1 MVAGGK
7 RSTKFVHVVRKGNI
21 AVMAGGCK
29 AKRPPDVYR
38 FWRERFST
46 FGLNSCA
53 TFQYKNATPKCGTR
67 AENENSITK
76 QYSMGDKSSKIQVD
90 T

>member
-21 AVMAGGCK
+21 TVMAGGCK

-38 FWRERFST
+38 FWRERFPA
-46 FGLNSCA
+46 FGLNFCA
-53 TFQYKNATPKCGTR
+53 TFQSKNAIPRCSTT
-67 AENENSITK
+67 AEDENAIK
-76 QYSMGDKSSKIQVD
+76 QQYQMEYKSLKSQID